1 MSGRA
6 LVTGAAGF
14 VGRVLC
20 AHLESNGWEVLR
32 CDRVEMPG
40 IITCDVTDSAQI
52 DRLLDASGAFTHIFH
67 LAAIAFLPAAER
79 EPARA
84 MDINCTG
91 LIRLAE
97 ALRAR
102 GSAARFLFTGTA
114 EVYGPPLSLPITET
128 HPLNPANPY
137 AISKAAADLYCA
149 YLHKAYGMETLRMR
163 PFNHSGPGQVEAFV
177 LSNFARQIAEIEG
190 ERRAPLMRVGNLSA
204 ARDFL
209 HVNDV
214 VRAYELAA
222 LHGRAGEAY
231 NVCSGESRVIR
242 EALNLLFEMG
252 RKTIVIDEDPAR
264 MRPVD
269 IPDIRGS
276 HEKLTAHTGWT
287 PQIPFEKILEDVLNY
302 WRETLAAESHSA
314 GSGLSS
320 QSK

>member
-20 AHLESNGWEVLR
+20 AHLESNGWEVAR
-32 CDRVEMPG
+32 CDRAETPG
-40 IITCDVTDSAQI
+40 VAACDITDAAQI
-52 DRLLDASGAFTHIFH
+52 DRFLDAAGEFTHVFH

-79 EPARA
+79 EPALA

-91 LIRLAE
+91 LIRLAS

-102 GSAARFLFTGTA
+102 GSAARFLFTATA

-137 AISKAAADLYCA
+137 AISKTAADQYCA
-149 YLHKAYGMETLRMR
+149 YQHRAHGMETLRMR
-163 PFNHSGPGQVEAFV
+163 PFNHSGPGQAAPFV
-177 LSNFARQIAEIEG
+177 LSNFARQIAEIESG
-190 ERRAPLMRVGNLSA
+190 RHAPLMRVGNLSA

-209 HVNDV
+209 HVKDV

-222 LHGRAGEAY
+222 LRGRAGEAY
-231 NVCSGESRVIR
+231 NVCSGQSHVIR
-242 EALNLLFEMG
+242 EALTLLLRMS
-252 RKTIVIDEDPAR
+252 RKTVVLDEDPAR
-264 MRPVD
+264 LRPVD

-287 PQIPFEKILEDVLNY
+287 PEIPFEQILEDVLNY
-302 WRETLAAESHSA
+302 WRETLAAS
-314 GSGLSS
+314 
-320 QSK
+320 